1 MGDRSCSV
9 QSTVSNRDSEWDEW
23 NCLACFVCGCVMRIF
38 FFSSHSI
45 LGKKSFSILFHN
57 RIGLPVFENYL
68 CKDSF

>member
-1 MGDRSCSV
+1 MIDPAPFSQPFR
-9 QSTVSNRDSEWDEW
+9 TVIPNGTNGIAW
-23 NCLACFVCGCVMRIF
+23 LASFVDVLCAYF

-57 RIGLPVFENYL
+57 RIDLPVFENYL

>member
-1 MGDRSCSV
+1 
-9 QSTVSNRDSEWDEW
+9 
-23 NCLACFVCGCVMRIF
+23 MRIF